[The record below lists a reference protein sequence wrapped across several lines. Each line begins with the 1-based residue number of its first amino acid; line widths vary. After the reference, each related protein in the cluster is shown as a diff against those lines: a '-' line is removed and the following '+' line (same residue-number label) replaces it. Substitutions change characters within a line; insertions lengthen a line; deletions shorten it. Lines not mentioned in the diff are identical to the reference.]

1 MRLDEVVDMR
11 LSLGFLAAWGHGP
24 ICTEQTSSTIFFYFG
39 LQGDLQ
45 LISEL
50 WKCHTLEDQNAY
62 RLVLGFVTLVIG
74 QLGLCNFRAKVVNS
88 RYPAQPVAF
97 ALCRRYISVAFQ
109 CGGVVSE
116 ESLLQFLF

>member
-1 MRLDEVVDMR
+1 MR
-11 LSLGFLAAWGHGP
+11 LSLGFRAAWGHWP
-24 ICTEQTSSTIFFYFG
+24 TCAEQFSRTISFYFG

-97 ALCRRYISVAFQ
+97 ALCHRYISVAFQ
-109 CGGVVSE
+109 CGGVVSG
-116 ESLLQFLF
+116 ESFVQFIF